1 MIFNRICKTI
11 GYANTAR
18 LGFGIVGFLVAGLPG
33 LLVAP
38 FMFGG
43 GGGGGKDAPAPPPP
57 PPPPAP
63 APTEDAEE
71 VRAKA
76 EAERRRAAAARG
88 LASTDVTNQAL
99 VGGISTDMNPTP
111 TLLGG
116 AEKNPGLEK

>member
-1 MIFNRICKTI
+1 MILNKICQVI

-18 LGFGIVGFLVAGLPG
+18 LGFGIVGFLIAGLPG

-43 GGGGGKDAPAPPPP
+43 GGGGKDAPAAPAPPPP
-57 PPPPAP
+57 PAPP
-63 APTEDAEE
+63 PTEDAEE
-71 VRAKA
+71 VRVKA

-88 LASTDVTNQAL
+88 LASTDVTNQSL